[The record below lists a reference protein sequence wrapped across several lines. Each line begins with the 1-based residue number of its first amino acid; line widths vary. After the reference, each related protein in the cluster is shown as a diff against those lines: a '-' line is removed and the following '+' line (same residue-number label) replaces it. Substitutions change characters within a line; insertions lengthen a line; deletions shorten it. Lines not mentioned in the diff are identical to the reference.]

1 MSSQIQIQSN
11 RRNSLRRTVPR
22 SEAGK
27 VASTKNAISHG
38 LSAADPV
45 LSYENR
51 DEFNTLV
58 ENYSTEFAP
67 QTKHEEYL
75 VSQMAG
81 ARWRLDRVQR
91 IENAAIDL
99 ILVGSDETTDSPDH
113 KLAQR
118 MLDAGGDPL
127 PRLERYRASI
137 ERSYHRAVKEFRM
150 AEKHRFQNEASS
162 HRPRVRTMEKFI
174 EEMENGTMPGYAHYK
189 TATDLTETD
198 ED

>member
-11 RRNSLRRTVPR
+11 RRNSLLSTGPR

-27 VASTKNAISHG
+27 IASSKNAISHG

-45 LSYENR
+45 LPYENR

-58 ENYSTEFAP
+58 ENCSTEFEP
-67 QTKHEEYL
+67 QTIHEKYL
-75 VSQMAG
+75 VSQMAA

-91 IENAAIDL
+91 IENATIDL
-99 ILVGSDETTDSPDH
+99 ILLGSDESTDFPDH
-113 KLAQR
+113 KIAQR

-150 AEKHRFQNEASS
+150 AEKYRIQDEA
-162 HRPRVRTMEKFI
+162 RLRRVQRREI
-174 EEMENGTMPGYAHYK
+174 EELLHNAMTAPVPGYKERK
-189 TATDLTETD
+189 TATASTETNQD
-198 ED
+198 

>member
-1 MSSQIQIQSN
+1 MTSQIQIQSN
-11 RRNSLRRTVPR
+11 RRNSVLSTGPR

-27 VASTKNAISHG
+27 VASSKNAISHG

-91 IENAAIDL
+91 IENAAVEL
-99 ILVGSDETTDSPDH
+99 ILVGADETTASPDH

-118 MLDAGGDPL
+118 MLDAPGDPL

-150 AEKHRFQNEASS
+150 AEKYRIQDEARLRRA
-162 HRPRVRTMEKFI
+162 HAREI
-174 EEMENGTMPGYAHYK
+174 EELLHSAMTAPIPGYKGHE
-189 TATDLTETD
+189 TASAFTETD

>member
-1 MSSQIQIQSN
+1 MTSPVQIQSN
-11 RRNSLRRTVPR
+11 RRNSLLSTGPR

-27 VASTKNAISHG
+27 VASSKNAISHG

-99 ILVGSDETTDSPDH
+99 ILVGSDETTASPDH

-137 ERSYHRAVKEFRM
+137 ERSYHRVIKEFRM
-150 AEKHRFQNEASS
+150 AEKYRIQDEARLRRAHRRE
-162 HRPRVRTMEKFI
+162 I
-174 EEMENGTMPGYAHYK
+174 EELLHSAMTAPIPGYHDRK
-189 TATDLTETD
+189 TATNSTEAD
-198 ED
+198 DD